1 MLYFPQKHLS
11 FFVLMYQKRCQQ
23 LGDLPKNKSICFL
36 PNFWEKGDLCIFGQ
50 KLLRSQSPQKFGKYF
65 WGRFFPA
72 CETNFLRGGQILNNK
87 GSHNSIFRQILCYLL
102 VEKERKPKKM
112 IEIQQQITKEKQKEK
127 RNKREQNTNQ

>member
-1 MLYFPQKHLS
+1 M
-11 FFVLMYQKRCQQ
+11 
-23 LGDLPKNKSICFL
+23 
-36 PNFWEKGDLCIFGQ
+36 
-50 KLLRSQSPQKFGKYF
+50 RSQSPQKFGKYF

-127 RNKREQNTNQ
+127 KQKRTKYKSMKSKQDKIIINITVSELNIP